1 MVQLTDRQCEFEQLR
16 PYLMGLTYRMLGSRA
31 DAEDAVQ
38 ETWLRW
44 QKQAKAPDNT
54 KAWLTRVC
62 SNICIDALRRL
73 KRERL
78 TYDGPW
84 LPEPVSQTPGTVGTA
99 EFGQEALTESLQLAY
114 MLLLERLTPAERAAL
129 LLHDVFGYGFR
140 EVADILQTNTATARQ
155 HASRA
160 RKHLKAS
167 KTRFDAPVKELEK
180 LGAQLHAALSDG
192 DIDGIVNYLAADVEL
207 WSDGGGKALAARNV
221 ISGPE
226 SVAAFLHGIFRKKP
240 SGFQL
245 QPGLANGKPAV
256 LLFNENGQ
264 LDTILTITCNQSGRI
279 GHVLAHRNPDKLLLA
294 EKEVTL
300 V

>member
-1 MVQLTDRQCEFEQLR
+1 MMQLTDQQCEFDQLR
-16 PYLMGLTYRMLGSRA
+16 PYLMGLAYRMLGSRA

-44 QKQAKAPDNT
+44 QKQTEAPHNA

-78 TYDGPW
+78 SYEGPW
-84 LPEPVSQTPGTVGTA
+84 LPEPVRQATGIIGTS
-99 EFGQEALTESLQLAY
+99 ELGQEALTESLQLAY

-129 LLHDVFGYGFR
+129 LLHDVFGYDFR
-140 EVADILQTNTATARQ
+140 EVADILQTNTAAARQ

-167 KTRFDAPVKELEK
+167 KTRFDAPDKELEK
-180 LGAQLHAALSDG
+180 LGTRLYAALSDG
-192 DIDGIVNYLAADVEL
+192 DIDGIISYLAADVEL

-221 ISGPE
+221 VSGPDR
-226 SVAAFLHGIFRKKP
+226 VAAFLHGIFRKAP
-240 SGFQL
+240 PDFQL
-245 QPGLANGKPAV
+245 KPGLANGKPAM

-264 LDTILTITCNQSGRI
+264 LDAILTITCNELVQI
-279 GHVLAHRNPDKLLLA
+279 GHVLAHRNPDKLSLVKKDILL
-294 EKEVTL
+294 V
-300 V
+300 

>member
-1 MVQLTDRQCEFEQLR
+1 MVRLTDQQCEFEQLR
-16 PYLMGLTYRMLGSRA
+16 PYLMGLAYRMLGSRA

-44 QKQAKAPDNT
+44 QKQSNAPDNN

-78 TYDGPW
+78 SYEGPW
-84 LPEPVSQTPGTVGTA
+84 LPEPVNRASSTVDTPEQSQEV
-99 EFGQEALTESLQLAY
+99 LTESLQLAY
-114 MLLLERLTPAERAAL
+114 MLLLERLTPTERAAL
-129 LLHDVFGYGFR
+129 LLHDVFGYDFN

-167 KTRFDAPVKELEK
+167 KTRFDAPVQELEK
-180 LGAQLHAALSDG
+180 LGAQLHAALSNG
-192 DIDGIVNYLAADVEL
+192 DIDGIVSYLADDVEL

-240 SGFQL
+240 LGFQRR
-245 QPGLANGKPAV
+245 PGLANGKPAV
-256 LLFNENGQ
+256 LLFDENGQ
-264 LDTILTITCNQSGRI
+264 LDAILTITCNELGQI
-279 GHVLAHRNPDKLLLA
+279 GHVLAHRNPDKLILA
-294 EKEVTL
+294 QKEARL
-300 V
+300 I